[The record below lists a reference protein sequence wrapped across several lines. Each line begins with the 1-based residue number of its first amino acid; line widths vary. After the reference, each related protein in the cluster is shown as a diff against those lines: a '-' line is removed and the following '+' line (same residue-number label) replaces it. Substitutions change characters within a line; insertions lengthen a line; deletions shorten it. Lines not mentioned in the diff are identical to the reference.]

1 MFNRVGTG
9 LGEIKTAVNISCFHF
24 AELPRAVP
32 LQYFQGVQIQSGID
46 ALERRERMEWW
57 PKGGRK
63 RKRKLKLRLRQHH
76 SKQREE
82 EGEQAGQGQ
91 GEGREVRSGEL
102 RAGDAG
108 RGRIAGLI

>member
-9 LGEIKTAVNISCFHF
+9 LGAIKTAVNSSCSHF

-63 RKRKLKLRLRQHH
+63 RNGSLNCDFANTTLNSERRRANKRAKAKAKVGRYDPENFGPGTQAV
-76 SKQREE
+76 
-82 EGEQAGQGQ
+82 EG
-91 GEGREVRSGEL
+91 
-102 RAGDAG
+102 
-108 RGRIAGLI
+108 

>member
-1 MFNRVGTG
+1 MV
-9 LGEIKTAVNISCFHF
+9 
-24 AELPRAVP
+24 AE
-32 LQYFQGVQIQSGID
+32 
-46 ALERRERMEWW
+46 
-57 PKGGRK
+57 GGAETE
-63 RKRKLKLRLRQHH
+63 RKLKLRLRQHH

-82 EGEQAGQGQ
+82 EGEQAGQGL

>member
-9 LGEIKTAVNISCFHF
+9 LGAIKTAVNSSCSHF

-76 SKQREE
+76 STLNSERRRANKRAKAKAKVGRYDPENFGPGTQAV
-82 EGEQAGQGQ
+82 EG
-91 GEGREVRSGEL
+91 
-102 RAGDAG
+102 
-108 RGRIAGLI
+108 